1 MLDQDLGLQTR
12 VIRGAGVA
20 SKPFEDMVGVQ
31 TAAVM
36 MLVLVGAG
44 AQLSD
49 DLSREQLKPLTAFR
63 QQHRRLVCGP
73 LPGAQAP
80 RRAVA
85 QHFPGRWTAVRSGLC
100 AGLDRPCRGSLSS
113 SLRVYKRLRHC

>member
-1 MLDQDLGLQTR
+1 MLGQDLRLQIR
-12 VIRGAGVA
+12 VTGGVGVA
-20 SKPFEDMVGVQ
+20 SKPFENMVGVQ

-63 QQHRRLVCGP
+63 QQHRRLVCGLLLQVP
-73 LPGAQAP
+73 SLS
-80 RRAVA
+80 VA
-85 QHFPGRWTAVRSGLC
+85 QHFPGRWTALRSGLC
-100 AGLDRPCRGSLSS
+100 AGLDRPCRGSLSLCQTVS
-113 SLRVYKRLRHC
+113 ESI